1 MGVKWVISYRTSV
14 RRFCYTAYKRSYNQK
29 RIRGL
34 KCPTFN
40 LQGGGGGEDERR
52 SEGEIA
58 FFNDEVVLIPSEQT
72 ILGALF

>member
-1 MGVKWVISYRTSV
+1 MSNGSSAIGQALEGFVIPLIREVIT
-14 RRFCYTAYKRSYNQK
+14 KRGYVALSALLSIS
-29 RIRGL
+29 R
-34 KCPTFN
+34 
-40 LQGGGGGEDERR
+40 GGGGEDERR